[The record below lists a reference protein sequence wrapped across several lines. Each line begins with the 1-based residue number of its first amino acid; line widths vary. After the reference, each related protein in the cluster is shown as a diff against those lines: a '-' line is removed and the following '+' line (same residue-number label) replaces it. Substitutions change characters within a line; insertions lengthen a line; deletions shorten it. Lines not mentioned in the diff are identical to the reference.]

1 MIKETKKRKI
11 TAKYVIGF
19 ENNKHCIYNNGCV
32 VYEGN
37 KIIYAGPNNKEE
49 YSNLDTINGG
59 NKILSPGLINLHCVS
74 NIDIQ
79 NLLMKENL
87 IFYLILFSIHTT
99 LKLH

>member
-1 MIKETKKRKI
+1 MLKESKRRKI

-19 ENNKHCIYNNGCV
+19 DNGNHCIYNDGCV

-37 KIIYAGPNNKEE
+37 KIIYAGPNNKKA
-49 YSNLDTINGG
+49 YSNLETINGG

-79 NLLMKENL
+79 NLN
-87 IFYLILFSIHTT
+87 
-99 LKLH
+99 KL